1 MPSCSTVISDDGGP
15 APGDFKR
22 GQRCEIISVH
32 HAAFS
37 PDVGRKIIITKV
49 SPETRQVWAHDDK
62 PPRFRTNRNG
72 RRVTDYDPQ
81 CIQSI
86 YSFQQLRVLT

>member
-1 MPSCSTVISDDGGP
+1 MPGKFRP
-15 APGDFKR
+15 

-37 PDVGRKIIITKV
+37 SDIGRKIIITKV

-62 PPRFRTNRNG
+62 PFSFRINRNG
-72 RRVTDYDPQ
+72 RRVTDYDSRG
-81 CIQSI
+81 IQTI
-86 YSFQQLRVLT
+86 YSFEQLRVLS